1 MTTSK
6 QYCSFCGAELPEK
19 SRFCIQCGAPVENL
33 TKTHIPETINPSKD
47 IQDQIEVPSL
57 PKQPEK
63 QPTPSFTLPTSSEP
77 QIASPKS
84 SNSRPVWLIIILVIL
99 AICLCLGCI
108 LSIGIGA
115 FFINV
120 RSETTPA
127 SVAVITQEVSNL
139 PETLSPETLSPE
151 TLLPETALPV
161 PTDMAIEPAT
171 TLFPGREVFTQGI
184 HFNLSEEVSQ
194 DIFGEIVPAAMGN
207 DIPEWEIGPEYTRI
221 DFFGYQSTG
230 ETFHKPQLIIYPAD
244 QYAQMNLGAAENI
257 AKLKLTLSSLE
268 TPSSDETLPFL
279 PLWNAGQV
287 FHSNFARLDFQNGS
301 GIRYLTQYAQGI
313 YPINNYSLFYTF
325 QGLTSD
331 ERFYIA
337 AIFPVSTPAL
347 PDPETMELD
356 QQFYDT
362 YLQYIEETIFL
373 LETQPLDTFTP
384 SLIDLDLLIES
395 LRIER

>member
-1 MTTSK
+1 MTTSNK
-6 QYCSFCGAELPEK
+6 YCSFCGAQIPDT
-19 SRFCIQCGAPVENL
+19 SRYCIQCGAPVDDS
-33 TKTHIPETINPSKD
+33 T
-47 IQDQIEVPSL
+47 EVPAAEPINSTIKIEDM
-57 PKQPEK
+57 PDFTPQPVEPEP
-63 QPTPSFTLPTSSEP
+63 QPTPVFTLPQNNEP
-77 QIASPKS
+77 PRVSTQPPNRK
-84 SNSRPVWLIIILVIL
+84 PTWLIIILVIL

-108 LSIGIGA
+108 LSIGVGA

-127 SVAVITQEVSNL
+127 SVAVITQEVSEL
-139 PETLSPETLSPE
+139 PEP
-151 TLLPETALPV
+151 LLPETALPV
-161 PTDMAIEPAT
+161 PTDIAVEPESPT
-171 TLFPGREVFTQGI
+171 FPGREVFIQGI
-184 HFNLSEEVSQ
+184 RFNLSEDVSQ
-194 DIFGEIVPAAMGN
+194 DIFAEIVPAAMGN
-207 DIPEWEIGPEYTRI
+207 DIPSWEVGPEYTRI
-221 DFFGYQSTG
+221 DFFSYQSAG

-244 QYAQMNLGAAENI
+244 QYAQMNQGAAENI
-257 AKLKLTLSSLE
+257 ANLKLTLATLE
-268 TPSSDETLPFL
+268 TPASDEVLPFL

-287 FHSNFARLDFQNGS
+287 FHSNFAYLDFQNGT
-301 GIRYLTQYAQGI
+301 GIRYLTQYAQGV

-395 LRIER
+395 LRIEI